1 MTTRGDI
8 ANESNR
14 KLYQNHLASM
24 TKLREAR
31 LRIAA
36 LEKAI
41 CDYADA
47 VVLMEGVTFE
57 EYIAD
62 ADSRKIIAD
71 VLNARLAKEVPPWAN
86 L

>member
-24 TKLREAR
+24 AKLREAR
-31 LRIAA
+31 LYIAA

-41 CDYADA
+41 CDYVDA

-62 ADSRKIIAD
+62 TDSRKIITD
-71 VLNARLAKEVPPWAN
+71 LLNVRPAKEVPPW
-86 L
+86 

>member
-31 LRIAA
+31 LRIEA
-36 LEKAI
+36 LEQTI
-41 CDYADA
+41 CDYA
-47 VVLMEGVTFE
+47 
-57 EYIAD
+57 
-62 ADSRKIIAD
+62 
-71 VLNARLAKEVPPWAN
+71 ARIRELEAALEQAN
-86 L
+86 GKS